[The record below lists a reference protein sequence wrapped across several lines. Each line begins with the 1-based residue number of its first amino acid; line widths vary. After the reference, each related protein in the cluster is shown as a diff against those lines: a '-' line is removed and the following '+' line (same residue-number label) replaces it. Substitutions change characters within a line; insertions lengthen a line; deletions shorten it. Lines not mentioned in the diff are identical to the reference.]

1 MIPYITFSVNFVW
14 AMANV
19 CRLVRAGFETG
30 VNDVCSKT
38 HTTND
43 RRCFICFII
52 IFNLMNGGCMFSHYR
67 LSIITS
73 LKRHAPSASLS
84 STSTVVTVSRA
95 DSPYEMSRLHPL
107 KENRISNPLLPS
119 PITVMISQCP
129 LLLSCELSSG
139 GPFLSL
145 RLKTLCCGKGE
156 GWGGLG
162 RVAG

>member
-1 MIPYITFSVNFVW
+1 MIPYVTFSVNFVW
-14 AMANV
+14 AMAYV
-19 CRLVRAGFETG
+19 CRLVPAGFETG
-30 VNDVCSKT
+30 VNDVCSE
-38 HTTND
+38 TTND

-52 IFNLMNGGCMFSHYR
+52 ISNLMNGGCMFSHYR

-73 LKRHAPSASLS
+73 VKCHTPSASLS
-84 STSTVVTVSRA
+84 STSTIATVSRA

-145 RLKTLCCGKGE
+145 CLKTAMQDPAGM
-156 GWGGLG
+156 G